1 LCFIDRIISNDYSFS
16 MTNTG
21 DRFLSV
27 VLRLGGVVAL
37 AVLLSGCASLVARVQ
52 PIPPEVALE
61 EVRLTGLDFSRV
73 DLEADISVDNPN
85 QVAVVLNR
93 FSWILEIEGE
103 ELLSGEQQ
111 DGLRI
116 DAGGQSQLLVPFSFA
131 FEEALRTADAAW
143 GVRELDYAVRVIT
156 YLDVPVIGEV
166 EVPLRGEGTVPIP
179 RLPRA
184 AVRSVHLESMGLTGA
199 EMVLTFAVENPN
211 VFDLTLERFDWS
223 FFVRERAW
231 VEGRATSRTIA
242 AGETSEVEAAFSVR
256 FLEVGRGIIQLLTG
270 GLDLDYS
277 LAIDAQVQPGHP
289 LVPAVGFSPTIA
301 GTIPVV
307 RR

>member
-1 LCFIDRIISNDYSFS
+1 MKNPR
-16 MTNTG
+16 
-21 DRFLSV
+21 DRFLMV
-27 VLRLGGVVAL
+27 AARLGGVVAL
-37 AVLLSGCASLVARVQ
+37 TVLISGCASLVARVQ
-52 PIPPEVALE
+52 PVPPEVALE
-61 EVRLTGLDFSRV
+61 EVRLIGLDFSRV

-103 ELLSGEQQ
+103 PLLSGEQE

-116 DAGGQSQLLVPFSFA
+116 DAGGRSRLLVPFTFA

-143 GVRELDYAVRVIT
+143 GARELDYAVRVTT
-156 YLDVPVIGEV
+156 YLDVPVLGEM
-166 EVPLRGEGTVPIP
+166 EVPLRQEGTVPVP

-211 VFDLTLERFDWS
+211 VFDLTLERFAWS

-231 VEGRATSRTIA
+231 AEGRTVSRTIA

-256 FLEVGRGIIQLLTG
+256 FLEVGRGIVQLLTG

-277 LAIDAQVQPGHP
+277 LVIDARVQPVHP
-289 LVPAVGFSPTIA
+289 LIPSVGFSPTIA
-301 GTIPVV
+301 GTVPVE